1 MNDVRP
7 APSAYDAPSAYE
19 LSRAYAQGW
28 SVAKKLGTAN
38 KTPMEAAACSNPYIS
53 EEERSR
59 WMTGFAD
66 AVASPPRASASATQN
81 SWRPNR
87 AAHLARRVGLP
98 R

>member
-1 MNDVRP
+1 MNDVKP
-7 APSAYDAPSAYE
+7 APSAYE

-28 SVAKKLGTAN
+28 GFAKKLRTSN

-53 EEERSR
+53 DEERSR
-59 WMTGFAD
+59 WMSGFAD
-66 AVASPPRASASATQN
+66 ALASPARPSASATQN

-87 AAHLARRVGLP
+87 VAHLAPRGRLP